1 MCVEANK
8 QIRTNIVIKDDILIV
23 NIRITLCLFFF
34 YVMVLGWKQM
44 L

>member
-1 MCVEANK
+1 MLFIPG
-8 QIRTNIVIKDDILIV
+8 QLRTNIMIKDDILIV

-34 YVMVLGWKQM
+34 YVKVLGWKQM